1 MIDLGDGEPFM
12 QDESEVADRFKSI
25 ISSVFPSL
33 GNQQLNVLYEAVLSG
48 MRKYGDE
55 MDLKILKHELQ
66 NNSSGPAA
74 SLLNNL
80 RGLLDKNPFDIE
92 SDFDWS
98 ILDERNGNVII
109 IQLTALQNDIQKIIS
124 EFILWDL
131 WSYKTQNGSK
141 ENPFVVVLDES
152 HNLDF
157 GSNSPCGKILQ
168 EGRKFGWSAI
178 FATQAVKSLFKP
190 EEIAK
195 LDNVEEKMAYLASAE
210 YGLIPN
216 QILQEK
222 CERRI

>member
-1 MIDLGDGEPFM
+1 
-12 QDESEVADRFKSI
+12 
-25 ISSVFPSL
+25 
-33 GNQQLNVLYEAVLSG
+33 
-48 MRKYGDE
+48 
-55 MDLKILKHELQ
+55 MDLTILKHELQ
-66 NNSSGPAA
+66 NNSSTYAA

-80 RGLLDKNPFDIE
+80 RPLLDKDPFDIE

-98 ILDERNGNVII
+98 ILDERNNNVII
-109 IQLTALQNDIQKIIS
+109 IQLTALQSDIQKIIS

-141 ENPFVVVLDES
+141 DKPFVIVLDES

-190 EEIAK
+190 DEIAK
-195 LDNVEEKMAYLASAE
+195 LDNVEEKIFFHPTDNSLKSIADTISYDSNSKKEWENKLMSLNKGECIVYAQIKNE
-210 YGLIPN
+210 HN
-216 QILQEK
+216 QLESLRPYHVNVDSIDK
-222 CERRI
+222 